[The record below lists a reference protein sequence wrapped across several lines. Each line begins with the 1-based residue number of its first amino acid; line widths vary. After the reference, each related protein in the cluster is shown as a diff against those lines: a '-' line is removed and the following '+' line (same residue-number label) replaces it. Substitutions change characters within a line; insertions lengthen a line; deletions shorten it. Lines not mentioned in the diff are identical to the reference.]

1 MNQRARHGTGPQ
13 GLRSRVLLVLA
24 VLVGVLAMHGLGPV
38 ASSVPSGTVAA
49 GTHRA
54 AMAAEAHAP
63 ADGADECDCA
73 HADDH
78 GREGGHTEHADET
91 CAAGGT
97 SAAPVLPA
105 LAPGTLA
112 PAAADTPTAALA
124 VTRDGRAPPSL
135 SELQLLRI

>member
-1 MNQRARHGTGPQ
+1 MDQRVRHVTGPQ

-24 VLVGVLAMHGLGPV
+24 VLAGVVAMHGLGPV

-54 AMAAEAHAP
+54 AVAAEAHAH
-63 ADGADECDCA
+63 ADGADGCDCA

-78 GREGGHTEHADET
+78 GRGGGHTEHADET

-105 LAPGTLA
+105 LAPGELV
-112 PAAADTPTAALA
+112 PAVADTPAAALA